1 MQASIPA
8 TASAPL
14 TQQPD
19 SGFGGLDGDVS
30 SHFELSGIVEAF
42 DADFSNRIHM
52 KWVILTL

>member
-1 MQASIPA
+1 MQTSIPA

-30 SHFELSGIVEAF
+30 SHFELSGIVQAF
-42 DADFSNRIHM
+42 DADFSNRTHM
-52 KWVILTL
+52 K

>member
-1 MQASIPA
+1 MQTTIPA

-30 SHFELSGIVEAF
+30 SLFELSGIDKAF
-42 DADFSNRIHM
+42 DADLSNRTHT
-52 KWVILTL
+52 K